1 MEEKC
6 EGIFCKHQFLTNDI
20 IVNYS
25 ILEVQN
31 ILEKL
36 VHSREK
42 KNDRIADINKY
53 IQIPHEHKKI
63 KKISQ
68 RKQKKK
74 LSRVELQKLGL
85 YSLPRKTLKYQD
97 YIPLNALWNQYME
110 VQLGSDMESLSKR
123 LDPSNSGYECLRYII
138 TTLIY

>member
-1 MEEKC
+1 MINHT
-6 EGIFCKHQFLTNDI
+6 IF
-20 IVNYS
+20 NYL

-42 KNDRIADINKY
+42 KHDKIADINKY
-53 IQIPHEHKKI
+53 IQITHEHKKK
-63 KKISQ
+63 KKINQ
-68 RKQKKK
+68 KKQKKK

-85 YSLPRKTLKYQD
+85 YSLPRKTLKYLD

-123 LDPSNSGYECLRYII
+123 LDPSNSGYECLRYNL
-138 TTLIY
+138 TKLIY